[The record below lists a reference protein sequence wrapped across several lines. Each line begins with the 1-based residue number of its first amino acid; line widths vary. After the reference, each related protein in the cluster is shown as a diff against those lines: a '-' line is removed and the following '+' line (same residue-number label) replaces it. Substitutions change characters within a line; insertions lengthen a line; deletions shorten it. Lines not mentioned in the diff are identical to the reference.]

1 MAVLRDISLIYVV
14 ALHKVCFFMAW
25 KLFYFTLIFILLL
38 QYLGLNKNIMSSP
51 YLWFFNWSLRSLRQK
66 YTALNRYWRWCKCW
80 HDQKYYIPLSVWLDC
95 SERIKSPWL
104 VNAILLF
111 NGILDTWGYFI
122 HNVRFW
128 PLYFYNFLFLAFLPI
143 YVTYILFVFLFRTYL
158 NLDLTTPIRK
168 PLPSASRLVL
178 LVAEKFSQFYT
189 YSSVSAQGRIN
200 LWRLFLE
207 NVSDNFFF
215 LKRYYRLN
223 DLIWQDGFLID
234 FLQKKVVD
242 KWVRTFV
249 IHSGYLFSE
258 RFLFD
263 IVVRFYIDFI
273 IWPLYSYSLYEFNNV
288 ASTLT
293 LTLVILMK
301 LFLIVSIYY
310 MTLLL

>member
-1 MAVLRDISLIYVV
+1 MVWELY
-14 ALHKVCFFMAW
+14 
-25 KLFYFTLIFILLL
+25 YFTLIFILILW
-38 QYLGLNKNIMSSP
+38 YLGFSKDIFTRDWSKIIVFSP
-51 YLWFFNWSLRSLRQK
+51 YLQFFNWALKSLGQK
-66 YTALNRYWRWCKCW
+66 YTTMSSYWHQYKSW
-80 HDQKYYIPLSVWLDC
+80 HDQRYYIPLSVWLDY
-95 SERIKSPWL
+95 SDRVKSPWL
-104 VNAILLF
+104 VDAILII
-111 NGILDTWGYFI
+111 NGILDTWDYFI
-122 HNVRFW
+122 RNVKFW
-128 PLYFYNFLFLAFLPI
+128 PFYCYQFIFLAFLPA
-143 YVTYILFVFLFRTYL
+143 YVTYILFVFVFRTYL

-168 PLPSASRLVL
+168 PLPSVSRLVL
-178 LVAEKFSQFYT
+178 LIAEKFSQFYT

-200 LWRLFLE
+200 IWKTFLE
-207 NVSDNFFF
+207 NLSDNFYF

-293 LTLVILMK
+293 LTLIILMK
-301 LFLIVSIYY
+301 LFLIVSLYY
-310 MTLLL
+310 IMLLL